1 MDRIK
6 IAGEIAQIARRAGA
20 AILSVYGNVADMPIE
35 LKDDQSPLT
44 LADKASND
52 IIASGLVQLDVKFP
66 ILSEESKAIPYEERQ
81 NYEYYWLVD
90 PLDGTKEFLKHNGE
104 FTINIALVHAGRPVL
119 GVVYVPV
126 PDELYWAVEG
136 AGAFLEQQEAV
147 RKLEA
152 ASFTLNDPALKVL
165 CSRSHLNQ
173 ETQAFINQ
181 LDQPVLIAKGSA
193 LKFLL
198 LAKGEAHLY
207 PRMGFTNEWDTCP
220 AQLILEEA
228 GGKVIDQLTGESMRY
243 NKESLQNNFFVAY
256 GKIAA

>member
-1 MDRIK
+1 MK

-52 IIASGLVQLDVKFP
+52 IIASGLVQLDTKFP

-104 FTINIALVHAGRPVL
+104 FTINIALVHAGRPLL

-136 AGAFLEQQEAV
+136 AGAFLETEGALQ
-147 RKLEA
+147 KLEA
-152 ASFTLNDPALKVL
+152 ASFAISDPGLKVL
-165 CSRSHLNQ
+165 CSRSHLNK
-173 ETQAFINQ
+173 ETQAFIDQ
-181 LDQPVLIAKGSA
+181 LDQPVLIARGSA

-207 PRMGFTNEWDTCP
+207 PRMGLTNEWDTCP

-228 GGKVIDQLTGESMRY
+228 GGKVIDQLTGKSMRY

-256 GKIAA
+256 GKMAK